1 MIKVAIFDLD
11 STLIYTQKIKEYI
24 FNFIKQISGESDRF
38 AIQVYNDVRNDAG
51 KITFN
56 LINLKSKL
64 KKSIKNFDENKWK
77 EFEDSFNK
85 VDKSLLIAGA
95 EDLLKFFKGREIPIY
110 ILTLGVEDWQKIK
123 IKFSGLEKILGVDFK
138 NLKYTNEEDSKKGKV
153 KEIRE
158 ILKELNL
165 ENCKDI
171 LFFNDRPDET
181 KKIGAVILAAG
192 KGTRLGC
199 TDCPKVMME
208 IGGRPIVSYAVD
220 TLLEMGFSAND
231 IVLVVGYEKEKVEK
245 YFGDKVTYAYQAE
258 QNGTAHATSVV
269 MKEHGLRKYLK
280 VCQN

>member
-181 KKIGAVILAAG
+181 KKIMEEFPDLQVFIRREKNDKRHGDNDFIDLARDKNVI
-192 KGTRLGC
+192 K
-199 TDCPKVMME
+199 
-208 IGGRPIVSYAVD
+208 IS
-220 TLLEMGFSAND
+220 ND
-231 IVLVVGYEKEKVEK
+231 LNLIDDIKKIL
-245 YFGDKVTYAYQAE
+245 
-258 QNGTAHATSVV
+258 
-269 MKEHGLRKYLK
+269 
-280 VCQN
+280 